1 MKNKK
6 LYLFDFDGTITN
18 KDSFIHFLIS
28 MLGRQKV
35 FFKIVYHFPRILFTF
50 FTNKKKSKVKEL
62 LLGLFFKGMTEQ
74 ELNKLGEEY
83 SKRYIEQVLRPK
95 AIAYIKA
102 IDRDVSDVF
111 LISASVDIWLR
122 NFANTNGMQL
132 IATKLNYQSNFF
144 TGKFEGE
151 NCKGIEKVLRLKKVV
166 NLIEYQEIISFGDSN
181 GDKEMFEISS
191 SKNYKPFRN

>member
-18 KDSFIHFLIS
+18 NDSFIHFLTSI
-28 MLGRQKV
+28 LGTQKV
-35 FFKIVYHFPRILFTF
+35 FLKVVYHFPQILYTLL
-50 FTNKKKSKVKEL
+50 TNKKKSKVKEL
-62 LLGLFFKGMTEQ
+62 LLGLFFKGKTEQ
-74 ELNKLGEEY
+74 ELFDLGKKY
-83 SKRYIEQVLRPK
+83 SEQYLDQIVRPK

-102 IDRDVSDVF
+102 IDKDDSDVF

-122 NFANTNGMQL
+122 NFANSNEMQL
-132 IATKLNYQSNFF
+132 IATKLNYESNFF

-151 NCKGIEKVLRLKKVV
+151 NCKGIEKVNRLRKIV
-166 NLIEYQEIISFGDSN
+166 NLSDYQEIISFGDSN
-181 GDKEMFEISS
+181 GDKEMLEISS

>member
-18 KDSFIHFLIS
+18 NDSFIHFLTS
-28 MLGRQKV
+28 MLGAQKV
-35 FFKIVYHFPRILFTF
+35 FFKVVYHFPRILYTLL
-50 FTNKKKSKVKEL
+50 TNKRKSKVKEL
-62 LLGLFFKGMTEQ
+62 LLGLFFKGKTEQ
-74 ELNKLGEEY
+74 ELIDLGKKY
-83 SKRYIEQVLRPK
+83 SDRYLDQIVRPK

-102 IDRDVSDVF
+102 IDRDDSDVF

-122 NFANTNGMQL
+122 NFANSNEMQL
-132 IATKLNYQSNFF
+132 IATKLSYESNCF

-151 NCKGIEKVLRLKKVV
+151 NCKGIEKVNRLRKIV
-166 NLIEYQEIISFGDSN
+166 NLNDYQEIISFGDSN
-181 GDKEMFEISS
+181 GDKEMLEISS